1 MKLYSITE
9 LLSRIEKAICT
20 HEITGTVQ
28 SMYDPINY
36 SLVLPSKRV
45 RPLLLL
51 LAYNLFKENIS
62 EVYTQAQAIEMF
74 HTSTLLH
81 DDLMDAS
88 PLRRGKPTVY
98 RKWSPNQAIL
108 SGDAMVVLANRMM
121 SQVPVENL
129 SKVMDAFTQAQL
141 EVCEGQQLD
150 LQFETLPIV
159 TTEEYLQMIRLK
171 TAVLLACS
179 LEIGGLLAGADSAD
193 VADLYLFGINIGLAF
208 QIQDDM
214 LDTYG
219 DVKVL
224 GKRIGDDIASGKKTI
239 LLIHAY
245 QQADAEGRKDLMD
258 LIHNTTMPLEVKLP
272 KVMALFDTYQVH
284 QYALDLINQYNQR
297 AFDALANLSSK
308 YDVSILKKFAYSLM
322 NRSN

>member
-1 MKLYSITE
+1 MKIYSISE
-9 LLSRIEKAICT
+9 LLSRIEETICT
-20 HEITGTVQ
+20 NEITGTVQ

-36 SLVLPSKRV
+36 SLTLHSKRV

-51 LAYNLFKENIS
+51 MSYNLFKENIS
-62 EVYTQAQAIEMF
+62 AVYTQAQAIEMF

-81 DDLMDAS
+81 DDLMDES

-98 RKWSPNQAIL
+98 LKWSANQAIL

-121 SQVPVENL
+121 SQASVDNITT
-129 SKVMDAFTQAQL
+129 VMDAFTKAQL

-150 LQFETLPIV
+150 LEFESLPIV
-159 TTEEYLQMIRLK
+159 STEDYLKMISLK

-179 LEIGGLLAGADSAD
+179 LEIGALLAGANAAD

-208 QIQDDM
+208 QIQDDT

-219 DVKVL
+219 DVNTL
-224 GKRIGDDIASGKKTI
+224 GKQIGDDIYSGKKTI

-245 QQADAEGRKDLMD
+245 QQADAAGRVELMD
-258 LIHNTTMPLEVKLP
+258 LIQNTKLPLEEKVP
-272 KVMALFDTYQVH
+272 KVIALYDRYDVH
-284 QYALDLINQYNQR
+284 QYALDLIDKYNQR
-297 AFDALANLSSK
+297 AFDALDRLSAK
-308 YDVSILKKFAYSLM
+308 YDVSMLKKFAYSLM
-322 NRSN
+322 KRNN

>member
-1 MKLYSITE
+1 MKLYSTTE
-9 LLSRIEKAICT
+9 LLCRIEEAICSKQ
-20 HEITGTVQ
+20 IMGTVQ
-28 SMYDPINY
+28 SMYDSINY
-36 SLVLPSKRV
+36 SLTLPSKRV

-51 LAYNLFKENIS
+51 MSYNLFKENIS
-62 EVYTQAQAIEMF
+62 DVYTQAQAIEMF

-81 DDLMDAS
+81 DDLMDES

-121 SQVPVENL
+121 SQASVGNL
-129 SKVMDAFTQAQL
+129 SKVMAAFTQAQL

-150 LQFETLPIV
+150 LQFEALPIV
-159 TTEEYLQMIRLK
+159 SSEEYLKMIRLK

-179 LEIGGLLAGADSAD
+179 LEIGALLADADAAD
-193 VADLYLFGINIGLAF
+193 VEDLYLFGINIGLAF

-224 GKRIGDDIASGKKTI
+224 GKQIGDDIASGKKTI

-245 QQADAEGRKDLMD
+245 QQTDSESRKVLMD
-258 LIHNTTMPLEVKLP
+258 LIQNTTISLEEKLP
-272 KVMALFDTYQVH
+272 KVIALFDRYDVH
-284 QYALDLINQYNQR
+284 QYALNLIDKYNQR
-297 AFDALANLSSK
+297 AFDALSNLSVK
-308 YDVSILKKFAYSLM
+308 FDVSVLKDFAYSLM
-322 NRSN
+322 NRNK

>member
-1 MKLYSITE
+1 MKLYSTTE
-9 LLSRIEKAICT
+9 LLCRIEEAICAKQ
-20 HEITGTVQ
+20 ISGTVQ

-36 SLVLPSKRV
+36 SLTLPSKRV

-51 LAYNLFKENIS
+51 MAYNLFKENIS
-62 EVYTQAQAIEMF
+62 DVYTQAQAIEMF

-81 DDLMDAS
+81 DDLMDKS
-88 PLRRGKPTVY
+88 PLRRGKQTVY

-121 SQVPVENL
+121 SQASVANL
-129 SKVMDAFTQAQL
+129 SKVMAAFTQAQL

-150 LQFETLPIV
+150 LQFEALPIV
-159 TTEEYLQMIRLK
+159 SSEEYLKMIRLK

-179 LEIGGLLAGADSAD
+179 LEIGALLADADAAD

-219 DVKVL
+219 DVKML
-224 GKRIGDDIASGKKTI
+224 GKQIGDDIASGKKTI

-245 QQADAEGRKDLMD
+245 QQADSESRKELMD
-258 LIHNTTMPLEVKLP
+258 LIQNTTISLEEKLP
-272 KVMALFDTYQVH
+272 KVIALFDRYDVH
-284 QYALDLINQYNQR
+284 QYALDLIDKYNQR
-297 AFDALANLSSK
+297 AFDALSNLSVK
-308 YDVSILKKFAYSLM
+308 FDVSMLKDFAYSLM
-322 NRSN
+322 NRNK

>member
-9 LLSRIEKAICT
+9 LLHHINKEICNNQ
-20 HEITGTVQ
+20 IIGTVQ

-36 SLVLPSKRV
+36 SLTLSSKRV
-45 RPLLLL
+45 RPLLMLMS
-51 LAYNLFKENIS
+51 YNLFKENIS
-62 EVYTQAQAIEMF
+62 DVYTQAQAIEMF

-81 DDLMDAS
+81 DDLMDES
-88 PLRRGKPTVY
+88 PLRRGVQTVY

-108 SGDAMVVLANRMM
+108 SGDAMVVLANQMM
-121 SQVPVENL
+121 CQAPIQNI
-129 SKVMDAFTQAQL
+129 SKVMAAFTKAQL

-150 LQFETLPIV
+150 LQFETLDIV
-159 TTEEYLQMIRLK
+159 STEEYLQMIRLK

-179 LEIGGLLAGADSAD
+179 LEIGALLAGADDSD

-219 DVKVL
+219 DAKIL
-224 GKRIGDDIASGKKTI
+224 GKQIGDDIASAKKTI

-245 QQADAEGRKDLMD
+245 QQADIKGRKEIMN
-258 LIHNTTMPLEVKLP
+258 LIQNTSIPLEERLP
-272 KVMALFDTYQVH
+272 KVITLFDHYGVH
-284 QYALDLINQYNQR
+284 QYALDLIEQYNR
-297 AFDALANLSSK
+297 KAFEALNNLSAK
-308 YDVSILKKFAYSLM
+308 FDVSMLKEFACSLM
-322 NRSN
+322 KRNK